1 MFTNTKWLLDVKKMI
16 WMIRHLK
23 FSNENNENNLNS
35 ISFLSI
41 FFLFLFLLHFT
52 PLQSSFLLPLIL
64 FSFFF
69 LLHKCIIKHLVSW
82 ISVSLM
88 IATCTYIKQ
97 HINCF
102 DWIGLD
108 SMPSHSMLL
117 LVILCY
123 SICYMLEILEI
134 LEILLKNISFFCV
147 KNTKSI
153 LTNRNFYL

>member
-88 IATCTYIKQ
+88 IATCTYTNQ

-102 DWIGLD
+102 DWIPCRLI
-108 SMPSHSMLL
+108 P
-117 LVILCY
+117 CY
-123 SICYMLEILEI
+123 YSYFCHSICYMLEIF
-134 LEILLKNISFFCV
+134 EILLKNISFF
-147 KNTKSI
+147 
-153 LTNRNFYL
+153 LG